1 MSRKKIALLGAT
13 GSIGRSTIEVVKRHS
28 DRFQIVLA
36 TAHNDYK
43 NLLKYAEQLKIPNLI
58 ITNEGVKSKIN
69 TDKRIYFGENELLE
83 ILNRLDYDILLN
95 AVVGSAGL
103 KYTVAGL
110 QSGHDIALANKESLV
125 MAGDIIMKIV
135 QENNCNLI
143 PVDSE
148 HSAIMQCL
156 LGNSLSSQVRKIIL
170 TASGG
175 PFNNWELKNF
185 NKITIKDTLQHPT
198 WKMGNKITVDS
209 ATMANKGLEVIEA
222 HHLFG
227 LKYAQIEVVIHPQ
240 SIIHSLVE
248 FIDGSILAQLSYPD
262 MKIPIQ
268 FAFSYPE
275 RISTAAKFTD
285 IATLPNLTFQ
295 EVNYQKFPLIKIA
308 YWVGK
313 TGGIMPTVFNAANEA
328 AVSLFLNEKIKFI
341 DIYKIVD
348 NYISK
353 SENILNPD
361 LKTILAIDKEVKKE
375 IFSKSVHPVK

>member
-43 NLLKYAEQLKIPNLI
+43 NLLTYAEQLKIPNLI

-69 TDKRIYFGENELLE
+69 TDKRIYFGENELLKTLDS
-83 ILNRLDYDILLN
+83 LNYDILLN
-95 AVVGSAGL
+95 AIAGSAGL
-103 KYTVAGL
+103 KYTIAGL
-110 QSGHDIALANKESLV
+110 QCKHTIALANKESLV

-156 LGNSLSSQVRKIIL
+156 LGNSLSSRVRKIIL

-185 NKITIKDTLQHPT
+185 DKITIKDTLQHPT

-227 LKYAQIEVVIHPQ
+227 LKYRQIDIVIHPQ
-240 SIIHSLVE
+240 SIIHSMVE

-268 FAFSYPE
+268 FALSYPE
-275 RISTAAKFTD
+275 RISESAKFTD

-295 EVNYQKFPLIKIA
+295 KVDYQKFPLIKIA
-308 YWVGK
+308 YWVGE

-348 NYISK
+348 NCISK
-353 SENILNPD
+353 SENISNPD
-361 LKTILAIDKEVKKE
+361 LKTILAIDKKVKKE
-375 IFSKSVHPVK
+375 IFSKSVN

>member
-1 MSRKKIALLGAT
+1 MERKKIALLGAT
-13 GSIGRSTIEVVKRHS
+13 GSIGKSTIEVVNKHS
-28 DRFQIVLA
+28 DKFHIVLA
-36 TAHNDYK
+36 TAHNNYK
-43 NLLKYAEQLKIPNLI
+43 SLLKYSTQLKIPNLA
-58 ITNEGVKSKIN
+58 ITNKNLKSKIN
-69 TDKRIYFGENELLE
+69 TDKKIYFGENELLK
-83 ILNRLDYDILLN
+83 ILDSLNYDILLN
-95 AVVGSAGL
+95 AIAGSAGL
-103 KYTVAGL
+103 KYTIAGL
-110 QSGHDIALANKESLV
+110 QSEHTIALANKESLV

-175 PFNNWELKNF
+175 PFNNWELENF

-209 ATMANKGLEVIEA
+209 ATMANKGLEIIEA

-227 LKYAQIEVVIHPQ
+227 LNYAQIEVVIHPQ

-268 FAFSYPE
+268 FALSYPE
-275 RISTAAKFTD
+275 RISESAKFTD

-308 YWVGK
+308 YWVGE

-361 LKTILAIDKEVKKE
+361 LKTILAIDKKVKKE
-375 IFSKSVHPVK
+375 IVNKFANW

>member
-1 MSRKKIALLGAT
+1 MEKKKIALLGAT

-43 NLLKYAEQLKIPNLI
+43 NLLKYAEQLKIPNLV
-58 ITNEGVKSKIN
+58 ITNESVKSKIN

-156 LGNSLSSQVRKIIL
+156 IGNSLSSQVRKIIL

-175 PFNNWELKNF
+175 PFSNWELKNF

-227 LKYAQIEVVIHPQ
+227 LKYAQIDIVIHPQ
-240 SIIHSLVE
+240 SIIHSMVE

-268 FAFSYPE
+268 FALSYPE
-275 RISTAAKFTD
+275 RIPESAKFTD

-295 EVNYQKFPLIKIA
+295 KVDYQKFPLLKIA

-341 DIYKIVD
+341 DIHKIVD

-361 LKTILAIDKEVKKE
+361 LKTILAIDKKVKKE

>member
-1 MSRKKIALLGAT
+1 
-13 GSIGRSTIEVVKRHS
+13 
-28 DRFQIVLA
+28 
-36 TAHNDYK
+36 
-43 NLLKYAEQLKIPNLI
+43 
-58 ITNEGVKSKIN
+58 
-69 TDKRIYFGENELLE
+69 
-83 ILNRLDYDILLN
+83 
-95 AVVGSAGL
+95 
-103 KYTVAGL
+103 
-110 QSGHDIALANKESLV
+110 
-125 MAGDIIMKIV
+125 MAGDLITQMAK
-135 QENNCNLI
+135 ENGCQII

-175 PFNNWELKNF
+175 PFLNWELKNF
-185 NKITIKDTLQHPT
+185 NKITIKDSLQHPT
-198 WKMGNKITVDS
+198 WKMGPKITIDS
-209 ATMANKGLEVIEA
+209 ATMINKGFEVIEA
-222 HHLFG
+222 YHLFG
-227 LKYAQIEVVIHPQ
+227 LEYKQIDVVIHPQ
-240 SIIHSLVE
+240 SIVHSMVE

-268 FAFSYPE
+268 FALSYPE
-275 RISTAAKFTD
+275 RISTSAKFTD

-295 EVNYQKFPLIKIA
+295 KVDYQKFPLLKIA

-353 SENILNPD
+353 WENILNPD
-361 LKTILAIDKEVKKE
+361 LKTILAIDKKVKKE
-375 IFSKSVHPVK
+375 IVNKFANW